1 MAEVSFSAV
10 HESRRKPLAVC
21 VASLFA
27 MCSPAMAIP
36 VPVGWT
42 VNSCDGDA
50 YSGDAA
56 TKTGTLR
63 FAAANAA
70 DGETVD
76 LSTLTCPGSKISL
89 TTGDYIAIPQPSLTI
104 KGSAASVLTIDASGI
119 PGVTYGNIFY
129 HTGNGTLKVQDLALT
144 GGRVN
149 HQYSDSKG
157 GCIYSKGNVDLDHV
171 SVSSC
176 SANSNYFSSS
186 GGGVYAKGNVD
197 LSDSTVSGNSATSG
211 KSAYG
216 GGVHAKGNLTLQF
229 STLRGNNVDAPHS
242 WGGGARSDGDFLA
255 GYSTVSDNKAHTV
268 GYGGG
273 LDLQGKF
280 NTISSSTI
288 SGNTS
293 LISGGV
299 EVSSHVGA
307 GSTFLIVNSTISGNH
322 AELWT
327 GGLRVDAAIAKLY
340 NSTIA
345 FNTATA
351 GGPTA
356 ASGVQLQEDFNEI
369 SAILE
374 SNLIANNTYG
384 SNESDLGEQLAP
396 GFSLTIN
403 GGLAAVPA
411 NNLIRV
417 ASVAG
422 LPLDTKTDCPLLG
435 KLRDNGGLTQTHAL
449 LSHSLAIDAGN
460 DYFGGPSSF
469 DQRGFALI
477 NGTLDFPRASGPLGD
492 QNPKADIGAHE
503 VQQDDVVFDTEF
515 EGCP

>member
-1 MAEVSFSAV
+1 MDREFATVV
-10 HESRRKPLAVC
+10 HASRRRPLAAC

-63 FAAANAA
+63 FAALNAA
-70 DGETVD
+70 DGETLD
-76 LSTLTCPGSKISL
+76 LSTLDCPGSKISL
-89 TTGDYIAIPQPSLTI
+89 TTGGYIAVPQPSLTI
-104 KGSAASVLTIDASGI
+104 KGSAASVLTIDGSGI
-119 PGVTYGNIFY
+119 PGGQITYGNIFY
-129 HTGNGTLKVQDLALT
+129 HTGNGTLKIQDLALT
-144 GGRVN
+144 GGHVN
-149 HQYSDSKG
+149 HQYVDSKG

-176 SANSNYFSSS
+176 SAHSDYVSAR

-197 LSDSTVSGNSATSG
+197 LSDSTVSGSSATSG
-211 KSAYG
+211 GNAFG
-216 GGVHAKGNLTLQF
+216 GGVYAKGHLTLQF
-229 STLRGNNVDAPHS
+229 STLSGNKVDGS
-242 WGGGARSDGDFLA
+242 KSYGGGARALGDFLA
-255 GYSTVSDNKAHTV
+255 GYSTVSGNRTYSL

-273 LDLQGKF
+273 LDLNGKF

-293 LISGGV
+293 YGAAGAV
-299 EVSSHVGA
+299 EVLANGA

-322 AELWT
+322 AEAFT
-327 GGLRVDAAIAKLY
+327 GGLRVISDIAKFY

-345 FNTATA
+345 FNTSKF
-351 GGPTA
+351 GGPIA
-356 ASGVQLQEDFNEI
+356 ATGVYFSVM

-374 SNLIANNTYG
+374 SNLIANNT
-384 SNESDLGEQLAP
+384 NESDEFDLGEFVPP
-396 GFSLTIN
+396 GFSIPPIN
-403 GGLAAVPA
+403 GGLAAAPA

-449 LSHSLAIDAGN
+449 LSHSPAIDAGN

-477 NGTLDFPRASGPLGD
+477 NGTLDFPRVSGPIGD
-492 QNPKADIGAHE
+492 QNPKPDIGAHE
-503 VQQDDVVFDTEF
+503 VQQSDVVFNTDF

>member
-1 MAEVSFSAV
+1 
-10 HESRRKPLAVC
+10 
-21 VASLFA
+21 

-36 VPVGWT
+36 VPQGWT

-63 FAAANAA
+63 FAVANAA

-76 LSTLTCPGSKISL
+76 LSTLVCANSTISL
-89 TTGDYIAIPQPSLTI
+89 TTGAYIVVPQPSLTI
-104 KGSAASVLTIDASGI
+104 KGSAAAMLAIDGSGI
-119 PGVTYGNIFY
+119 PGGDITYGNIFY
-129 HTGNGTLKVQDLALT
+129 HTGNGTLKIQDLTLT
-144 GGRVN
+144 NGHVK
-149 HQYSDSKG
+149 HQHVDSKG
-157 GCIYSKGNVDLDHV
+157 GCIYSKGNVALDHV

-176 SANSNYFSSS
+176 SAYSEYFSAR

-211 KSAYG
+211 KFAYG
-216 GGVHAKGNLTLQF
+216 GGKSAFGGGVYAQGNLTLQF
-229 STLRGNNVDAPHS
+229 STLSGNNADGHYS
-242 WGGGARSDGDFLA
+242 KGGGACSGGDFLSE
-255 GYSTVSDNKAHTV
+255 YSTVSDNKALTV

-273 LDLQGKF
+273 LYLRGKF

-299 EVSSHVGA
+299 EVSSQVGA
-307 GSTFLIVNSTISGNH
+307 GSTFLIVNSTVSGNH

-327 GGLRVDAAIAKLY
+327 GGLRVDAAITKFY
-340 NSTIA
+340 NSTVA
-345 FNTATA
+345 FNTAKT
-351 GGPTA
+351 GSPTV
-356 ASGVQLQEDFNEI
+356 ASGVQLEEIFNEI

-384 SNESDLGEQLAP
+384 SNESDLGAELAP
-396 GFSLTIN
+396 GWSITIN

-411 NNLIRV
+411 NNLIR
-417 ASVAG
+417 ASSVAG
-422 LPLDTKTDCPLLG
+422 LPLDTQTACPLLG
-435 KLRDNGGLTQTHAL
+435 TLRDNGGLTKTHAL
-449 LSHSLAIDAGN
+449 LSHSPAIDAGN

-477 NGTLDFPRASGPLGD
+477 NGTLDFPRVSGQVND
-492 QNPKADIGAHE
+492 QNPRPDIGAHE
-503 VQQDDVVFDTEF
+503 VQQGDVIFDAAF

>member
-10 HESRRKPLAVC
+10 HESRRKPLAAC

-36 VPVGWT
+36 VPVVWT

-63 FAAANAA
+63 FAAVNAA

-76 LSTLTCPGSKISL
+76 LSTLNCPGSKISL

-176 SANSNYFSSS
+176 SANSNYFSAR

-197 LSDSTVSGNSATSG
+197 LSDSTVSGNSATSSG
-211 KSAYG
+211 HAFA
-216 GGVHAKGNLTLQF
+216 GGVYAKGNLTLQF
-229 STLRGNNVDAPHS
+229 STLSGNKVDGS
-242 WGGGARSDGDFLA
+242 QSLGGGAHSDGDFLA
-255 GYSTVSDNKAHTV
+255 EYSTVSDNKSYGP

-273 LDLQGKF
+273 LDLHGKF

-293 LISGGV
+293 YGAAGGI
-299 EVSSHVGA
+299 EVLANGA

-322 AELWT
+322 AEAFT
-327 GGLRVDAAIAKLY
+327 GGLRVVSDIAKFY

-345 FNTATA
+345 FNTSKF

-356 ASGVQLQEDFNEI
+356 ASGVYFSVM

-374 SNLIANNTYG
+374 SNLIANNTT
-384 SNESDLGEQLAP
+384 ESGEFDLGEFVPP
-396 GFSLTIN
+396 GFSIPIN

-449 LSHSLAIDAGN
+449 LSHSPAIDAGN
-460 DYFGGPSSF
+460 DYFGGASSF

-477 NGTLDFPRASGPLGD
+477 NGTLDFPRDSGPVGD

-503 VQQDDVVFDTEF
+503 VQQGDVVFDTEF